1 MSGLAEK
8 RNRDLIPHFLSLA
21 GSDVPTKIPRA
32 KLRAWLS
39 LFSKFSNPKSLHATE
54 TLRSIYVSLLSHPD
68 RLMQKLSLSC
78 LLTYK
83 SPCLSFH
90 TERLDGLLDDTRW
103 REELVSLDLNEV
115 EIAHR
120 SEFVDV
126 LIRLLFGL
134 MLEKGKRNR
143 GADRRAA
150 ILAALAGCTDQ
161 ELGLLVDL
169 MLGPFQSD
177 RMARNEDEGFKLRVL
192 AEEVTEKQQLGYL
205 TLLGDVLKNLG
216 SRLAAF
222 WPALLGTTLDVIG
235 HSQARIA
242 SAVQIEDEED
252 NEDEEEPDHV
262 APSSPR
268 LTRSLRQLGL
278 KRFADFFRCP
288 VPFDFTRFMCA
299 AFSSFIT
306 PRLPLLDQE
315 NTQAPSALLELFNSW
330 ALQPETVLYFTQ
342 FDDQVLPSIYRC
354 LVATNVKPSVISKIF
369 DIIERILAF
378 ATDDAVVLDTVLKP
392 HSSLLLSNLALL
404 FERNKGVAAVSTPLG
419 QRQIGI
425 LSGIAQYST
434 DEKQASTLL
443 TLFSPLLRKPPK
455 LVAEKVKVDLLRIYS
470 NLLPLIPQVPDP
482 TTALYAN
489 VYSTLSQAFQNLR
502 GRPARSALLTAF
514 QCLGQINSSLL
525 PLSDILKSLNA
536 YSSKRMDEPDFET
549 RLSAFAS
556 LNETLYSSLSP
567 EDWLPILYNMLHSI
581 QDPVELAVR
590 NNASFTLR
598 RFVERVRDDSG
609 RYEATF
615 SRVFLPGLKRGLRSR
630 NEANRAEV
638 LGVIAYAVKECD
650 HVRSL
655 QDMRVLLAGGDEE
668 ANFFNNIYHIQ
679 IHRRSRALHR
689 LADYCDQ
696 GHFSNN
702 TLTGILVPLVA
713 TFITPSL
720 DHHVVNEAISA
731 IGRLAKRL
739 AWSPYYA
746 LVQQYLKVVTAKD
759 QNERLSVRSL
769 VAVLDGFHFPMEEPA
784 PEPEREGDGES
795 SEDEDGE
802 DPVVGSA
809 LPNADAAKLGRIV
822 DAVQLR
828 LLPRLL
834 QYLEKYDATT
844 EDSTRILVASGIV
857 NLALHLPHA
866 AREAEISKLLTVIGH
881 ILRSHSQET
890 RDLTRDALKRI
901 AVTLGPPYLPLIF
914 RELRGALLRGPQ
926 LHVLAYVTHAL
937 LVEVTT
943 GNGKDSFQNL
953 DETVNDVAHISAEV
967 IFGESGKDVQSENF
981 KTKMREVRGSSG
993 KGLDSFAIMAK
1004 HISPARISGL
1014 LAPLRAI
1021 MQETASAK
1029 VMHQV
1034 EDVLKRI
1041 ASGLNTSS
1049 LLTPR
1054 DILTLCHTLISQ
1066 NARFL
1071 KEIPAQR
1078 KKHHKADAI
1087 VQIARQEIV
1096 TSSHFSNNSFRW
1108 RFLFPSS
1115 RFLLMPYLDS

>member
-1 MSGLAEK
+1 MSSLAEK
-8 RNRDLIPHFLSLA
+8 RNRDLIPLFLSLA
-21 GSDVPTKIPRA
+21 GSDVPTKMPRA

-68 RLMQKLSLSC
+68 RPMQKLSLSC

-83 SPCLSFH
+83 SPCLSLH

-103 REELVSLDLNEV
+103 REELVSLDLNEI
-115 EIAHR
+115 ENAHR

-126 LIRLLFGL
+126 FIRLLFGL

-169 MLGPFQSD
+169 MLGPFHSD
-177 RMARNEDEGFKLRVL
+177 RAARNEDEDFELRVL
-192 AEEVTEKQQLGYL
+192 PEEVTEKQQLGYL

-222 WPALLGTTLDVIG
+222 WPALLGTTLDIIG
-235 HSQARIA
+235 RSQARIA
-242 SAVQIEDEED
+242 SAVQVEDEED
-252 NEDEEEPDHV
+252 NEDEDLDNV

-288 VPFDFTRFMCA
+288 VPFDFTRIMCA

-330 ALQPETVLYFTQ
+330 TLQPETVLYFTQ

-369 DIIERILAF
+369 DIVERILAF
-378 ATDDAVVLDTVLKP
+378 ATDDVVVFDTVLKP
-392 HSSLLLSNLALL
+392 HSSLLLSSIALL
-404 FERNKGVAAVSTPLG
+404 LERNKSVASVSTPLG

-434 DEKQASTLL
+434 DEKQASTLV

-455 LVAEKVKVDLLRIYS
+455 LVAEKVKVDLLRIYT
-470 NLLPLIPQVPDP
+470 NLLPLIPQVADP

-489 VYSTLSQAFQNLR
+489 VYNTFSQAFQNLR
-502 GRPARSALLTAF
+502 GRPARSALLSAF
-514 QCLGQINSSLL
+514 QCLAQINSSLL

-536 YSSKRMDEPDFET
+536 YSNKRMDEPDFET
-549 RLSAFAS
+549 RLSTFAS

-590 NNASFTLR
+590 NSASFTLR

-739 AWSPYYA
+739 AWSPYYS
-746 LVQQYLKVVTAKD
+746 LVQQYLKAATEKD

-784 PEPEREGDGES
+784 PEPEREGDDEF
-795 SEDEDGE
+795 SEDEDTDE
-802 DPVVGSA
+802 PVVGSA
-809 LPNADAAKLGRIV
+809 LLNADAAKLGRIV

-844 EDSTRILVASGIV
+844 EDSTRILVTSGIV
-857 NLALHLPHA
+857 KLALHLPHA
-866 AREAEISKLLTVIGH
+866 AREAEISKLLTVLGH

-901 AVTLGPPYLPLIF
+901 AVTLGPTYLPTIF

-943 GNGKDSFQNL
+943 GDGKDSFQNL

-981 KTKMREVRGSSG
+981 KTKMREVRASSG

-1054 DILTLCHTLISQ
+1054 DILTLCHTLIGQ

-1071 KEIPAQR
+1071 KEIPVQR
-1078 KKHHKADAI
+1078 KKHHKADVI
-1087 VQIARQEIV
+1087 VQISRQENA
-1096 TSSHFSNNSFRW
+1096 TSGHFPNNSFRW
-1108 RFLFPSS
+1108 SFLFPSS
-1115 RFLLMPYLDS
+1115 RFILMPHLDS